1 MRQTVLAVFLMCSAA
16 IGGAEPQTTGN
27 PDFNKAR
34 DEAIQIL
41 QGLIRIDTSNPP
53 GNETKAA
60 QYLKGILDKEGIPSE
75 IIALEPARGNLV
87 ARIKGNGKAK
97 PILLIAHLDVVG
109 VEREKWT
116 MDPFAATIK
125 DGYLYG
131 RGVFDDKSNVAAAL
145 QVMLMLHRSKTP
157 LDRDII
163 LLAEAGEEGTSSVG
177 IDFMVSKHWDKIEAE
192 FAINEGGWI
201 LEEAGKV
208 RYVAVTTTEKVPN
221 TTKLV
226 AKGSSG
232 HGSMPRM
239 DNAIVHLAAAVA
251 KVGEFQPPMRLNET
265 TRTFFKRLASISAP
279 SEAILYSNVEDPVS
293 GKVVEET
300 LRRNNVMLNSM
311 LRTSISPNIFNG
323 GFRSNVIPGSA
334 EATLDIRALPDEDM
348 GEFYATL
355 KRIINDPAIEI
366 VPPAAGT
373 VRPTSAPSRLDS
385 ALFQSIEKAQATV
398 FPGVVTLPVM
408 FTAATD
414 SAQLRAKGV
423 QAYGL
428 GSVLSEE
435 DRARMHGNDERLS
448 VQGIGK
454 FVELMY
460 RAVAGIAVAR

>member
-1 MRQTVLAVFLMCSAA
+1 MRRILLILLSSTMTLAQSQTPV
-16 IGGAEPQTTGN
+16 

-53 GNETKAA
+53 GNEGKAA
-60 QYLKGILDKEGIPSE
+60 AYLKAILDKEGIPCE
-75 IIALEPARGNLV
+75 IFAIEPARGNLV
-87 ARIKGNGKAK
+87 ARIRGNGKAR
-97 PILLIAHLDVVG
+97 PILLMAHLDVVG

-116 MDPFAATIK
+116 LDPFAAPIK

-131 RGVFDDKSNVAAAL
+131 RGVFDDKSNVVAAL
-145 QVMLMLHRSKTP
+145 QVMLMLHRSKVP

-163 LLAEAGEEGTSSVG
+163 FLAEAGEEGTTRVG
-177 IDFMVSKHWDKIEAE
+177 IDFMVKQHWDKIDAE
-192 FAINEGGWI
+192 FAINEGGWV
-201 LEEAGKV
+201 LEENGKT
-208 RYVAVTTTEKVPN
+208 RYVAVTTTEKVPY
-221 TTKLV
+221 TTQLI
-226 AKGSSG
+226 ARGSSG
-232 HGSMPRM
+232 HGSMPRI
-239 DNAIVHLAAAVA
+239 DNPIVHLAAAIA
-251 KVGEFQPPMRLNET
+251 RLGEYQPPMRLNQT
-265 TRTFFKRLASISAP
+265 TRMFFKRLASISP
-279 SEAILYSNVEDPVS
+279 PNEAILYANVEDQAV

-300 LRRNNVMLNSM
+300 FRRTNVMLNST

-355 KRIINDPAIEI
+355 KRVINDPAVEI
-366 VPPAAGT
+366 VPPAPET
-373 VRPTSAPSRLDS
+373 VRPASPPSRLDS
-385 ALFQSIEKAQATV
+385 VLFQSIEKAQTAV

-460 RAVAGIAVAR
+460 RAVAGVAVAK

>member
-1 MRQTVLAVFLMCSAA
+1 MRQTLLALFLVCSAA
-16 IGGAEPQTTGN
+16 IAGAEPQNTAN

-34 DEAIQIL
+34 DEAIEIL

-97 PILLIAHLDVVG
+97 PLLLIAHLDVVG

-300 LRRNNVMLNSM
+300 LRRSNVMLNSM

-385 ALFQSIEKAQATV
+385 VLFQSIEKAQAAV

-454 FVELMY
+454 FIELMY

>member
-1 MRQTVLAVFLMCSAA
+1 MRQTLLALFLVCSAA
-16 IGGAEPQTTGN
+16 IAGAEPQNTAN

-97 PILLIAHLDVVG
+97 PLLLIAHLDVVG

-300 LRRNNVMLNSM
+300 LRRSNVMLNSM

-385 ALFQSIEKAQATV
+385 VLFQSIEKAQAAV

-454 FVELMY
+454 FIELMY

>member
-1 MRQTVLAVFLMCSAA
+1 MRQTLLALFLVCSAA
-16 IGGAEPQTTGN
+16 IAGAEPQNTAN

-34 DEAIQIL
+34 DEAIEIL

-97 PILLIAHLDVVG
+97 PLLLIAHLDVVG

-300 LRRNNVMLNSM
+300 LRRSNVMLNSM
-311 LRTSISPNIFNG
+311 LRTSISPNIFSG

-385 ALFQSIEKAQATV
+385 VLFQSIEKAQAAV

-454 FVELMY
+454 FIELMY

>member
-1 MRQTVLAVFLMCSAA
+1 MRRLFLILVSSSITLAQSQTAA
-16 IGGAEPQTTGN
+16 

-34 DEAIQIL
+34 DESIQIL

-53 GNETKAA
+53 GNETRAA
-60 QYLKGILDKEGIPSE
+60 TYLKAILDKEGIPAE
-75 IIALEPARGNLV
+75 IFALEPGRGNLV
-87 ARIKGNGKAK
+87 ARIKGTGKAR
-97 PILLIAHLDVVG
+97 PILLMAHLDVVG

-116 MDPFAATIK
+116 LDPFAATIK

-145 QVMLMLHRSKTP
+145 QVLLMLHRSKAP

-163 LLAEAGEEGTSSVG
+163 FLAEAGEEGTTSVG
-177 IDFMVSKHWDKIEAE
+177 IDFMVKQHWDKIEAE
-192 FAINEGGWI
+192 FAINEGGWV
-201 LEEAGKV
+201 LEENGKV
-208 RYVAVTTTEKVPN
+208 RYVAVATTEKVANN
-221 TTKLV
+221 TRLI
-226 AKGSSG
+226 ARGSSG
-232 HGSMPRM
+232 HGSMPRV
-239 DNAIVHLAAAVA
+239 DNPIVHLAAAIA
-251 KVGEFQPPMRLNET
+251 RIGEYQPPMRLNET
-265 TRTFFKRLASISAP
+265 TRTFFKRLTSISPLA
-279 SEAILYSNVEDPVS
+279 EAMLYANVEDPVA

-300 LRRNNVMLNSM
+300 FRNTNVMLNST

-323 GFRSNVIPGSA
+323 GFRTNVIPGSA

-355 KRIINDPAIEI
+355 KRIVNDPAIEI
-366 VPPAAGT
+366 VPPAPAT
-373 VRPTSAPSRLDS
+373 LRPAAPPSRLDS
-385 ALFQSIEKAQATV
+385 VLFQSIEKAQAAV
-398 FPGVVTLPVM
+398 FPGAVTLPVM

-428 GSVLSEE
+428 GSVLNEE

-448 VQGIGK
+448 VQGIGR

-460 RAVAGIAVAR
+460 RAVVGVAVAK